1 MIKATQAALV
11 IFLLT
16 AAVMTGWCGYALH
29 GLIAGA
35 DLRMNSKTGILA
47 RAEGVEQKA
56 FSTLD
61 NADKATKIWAD
72 SAKTQAGAVQDLATD
87 AHGTLSVA
95 NRAIEGVNPVTA
107 ALTGEI
113 GDLRETTT
121 AATGATLALSGVLT
135 RAQATTEGAT
145 ATLARTATAIS
156 DLDTLL
162 KDQAIQRTMAARR
175 SALEDVH
182 GMSTDGRKVAD
193 ALTVKFLTPVPWWK
207 QPITKGGELIDIAAA
222 IARHAP

>member
-1 MIKATQAALV
+1 MIKASSAALLA
-11 IFLLT
+11 FLLSAT
-16 AAVMTGWCGYALH
+16 GMVLWLGVAAHKVLAHLD
-29 GLIAGA
+29 GA
-35 DLRMNSKTGILA
+35 VL
-47 RAEGVEQKA
+47 RAEAIETKA
-56 FSTLD
+56 NATLVNLD
-61 NADKATKIWAD
+61 RETGIWAD
-72 SAKTQAGAVQDLATD
+72 SAKAQAGAVQDLATD

-95 NRAIEGVNPVTA
+95 NTAIEGVNPVTA

-162 KDQAIQRTMAARR
+162 KDQAIQRTMAAAAG
-175 SALEDVH
+175 ALEDVH
-182 GMSTDGRKVAD
+182 GMSTDGRRVAD

-207 QPITKGGELIDIAAA
+207 QPISKGGELIDIAAA